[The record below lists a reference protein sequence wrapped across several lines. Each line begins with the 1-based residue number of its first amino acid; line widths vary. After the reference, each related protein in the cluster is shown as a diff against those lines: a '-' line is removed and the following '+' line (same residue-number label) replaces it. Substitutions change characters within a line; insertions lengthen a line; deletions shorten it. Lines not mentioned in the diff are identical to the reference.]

1 MRIWYNWGMSDRVKV
16 SVLVPIYNVEK
27 FLPECL
33 DSLVNQTLKEI
44 EIICI
49 NDGST
54 DKSSKI
60 IKEYAEK
67 DKRIK
72 MIDKKNSGY
81 GDSMNQG
88 LKKATGEY
96 VGIVESDDFIDLNAF
111 EKLYK
116 IAKREKA
123 DVIKANFYEY
133 FTDKKKDVAKSEMFL
148 PEDTGMLFDPS
159 EHRHIFYQKPSI
171 WSAIYRN
178 AFLKKNKIDFLPSPG
193 ASYQD
198 AGFNFKVWAS
208 TDRAFLVD
216 EAFLHYR
223 QDNPNSSVKDSGKVY
238 CVKDEYDEVERF
250 LKEKG
255 TLEKYGSTL
264 ATMRLSSYIWNMKR
278 LARKQALEF
287 AKVVKED
294 YVRLEKEG
302 FLDANK
308 LDKVGKNNAK
318 MIVTK
323 HPYLYVNV
331 RPLHEAKNKTRAVL
345 VKTVKVVFPG
355 YKQRIQTI
363 NLVKEMKMTQ
373 RELEEKIDEL
383 EEKLENAEKK
393 NGKK

>member
-1 MRIWYNWGMSDRVKV
+1 MSDRVKV

-33 DSLVNQTLKEI
+33 NSLVNQTLKEI

-54 DKSSKI
+54 DKSPKI
-60 IKEYAEK
+60 IKEYAAK

-123 DVIKANFYEY
+123 DVVKANFYEY

-148 PEDTGMLFDPS
+148 PEDTGTLFDPS

-171 WSAIYRN
+171 WSAIYQN
-178 AFLKKNKIDFLPSPG
+178 VFLKENKIDFLPSPG

-198 AGFNFKVWAS
+198 VGFNFKVWAS
-208 TDRAFLVD
+208 TNRAFLVD

-255 TLEKYGSTL
+255 TLEKYGPTL

-287 AKVVKED
+287 AKIVKED
-294 YVRLEKEG
+294 YARLEKEG
-302 FLDANK
+302 FLDVNR
-308 LDKVGKNNAK
+308 LDKVGRNNAK
-318 MIVTK
+318 MIATK

-345 VKTVKVVFPG
+345 SKTVKTVFPG
-355 YKQRIQTI
+355 YRQRLQTI
-363 NLVKEMKMTQ
+363 NLVKEMKITQ

-383 EEKLENAEKK
+383 EEKLEEAEEK

>member
-1 MRIWYNWGMSDRVKV
+1 MKV

-33 DSLVNQTLKEI
+33 ESLVKQTLKEI

-54 DKSSKI
+54 DGSPKI
-60 IKEYAEK
+60 IKKYMAK
-67 DKRIK
+67 DKRVK

-96 VGIVESDDFIDLNAF
+96 IGIVESDDFIDLNAF

-123 DVIKANFYEY
+123 DVVKANFYEY

-148 PEDTGMLFDPS
+148 PEDTGVLFDPS
-159 EHRHIFYQKPSI
+159 EHPHIFYQKPSI
-171 WSAIYRN
+171 WSAIYRKV
-178 AFLKKNKIDFLPSPG
+178 FLKENKIDFLPSPG

-208 TDRAFLVD
+208 TSRAYLVD

-238 CVKDEYDEVERF
+238 CVKDEYDEAERF

-255 TLEKYGSTL
+255 TLEKYGSIL

-287 AKVVKED
+287 AKVVKAD
-294 YVRLEKEG
+294 YERLEKEG
-302 FLDANK
+302 FLDADK
-308 LDKVGKNNAK
+308 LDRVGKNNAK

-331 RPLHEAKNKTRAVL
+331 RPLHEAKNKARSAL
-345 VKTVKVVFPG
+345 AKTAKTVFPG

-363 NLVKEMKMTQ
+363 NLVKEMKATQ
-373 RELEEKIDEL
+373 RELEGKIDEL
-383 EEKLENAEKK
+383 EEKLAQVEEK